1 MIRRPPRSTRTD
13 TLFPYTTLFRSRS
26 HSLERTNMTY
36 CVGMLI
42 EAGLV
47 MMADTRTNAG
57 VDNISVY
64 RKLHIYEGDD
74 RFISIATAGNLSIT
88 QSTLSKLAEGIPNEE
103 TGETDTLWTVPSI
116 FREVQLVGH
125 T

>member
-47 MMADTRTNAG
+47 MMADTPHNAG

-74 RFISIATAGNLSIT
+74 RFIAIATAGNISVT
-88 QSTLSKLAEGIPNEE
+88 QSTPSHMAEGLSHPAH
-103 TGETDTLWTVPSI
+103 
-116 FREVQLVGH
+116 GH
-125 T
+125 PENRRAGPAVYSARPPT

>member
-74 RFISIATAGNLSIT
+74 RFIAIATAGNLSVT
-88 QSTLSKLAEGIPNEE
+88 QSKIG
-103 TGETDTLWTVPSI
+103 
-116 FREVQLVGH
+116 RESCRGRVCQYVESLVGAVLLKKKKEK
-125 T
+125 